1 MTDDLK
7 IGDLKTW
14 LAPSRTALVLIDMQV
29 DFADPEG
36 VLGKDGTDMTAPQA
50 AVKKAEHLADAA
62 RAAGVACVFV
72 RLVTRPDD
80 ATSFITEW
88 KRRRHDDDAPLCRE
102 GSKGAEFTGP
112 KPQGGELVFSKR
124 RYNAFHGTGLDRTLR
139 GEGIDTLVVA
149 GLTTECCIDSSV
161 RAAFERDYHVFV
173 VEDATACYQLG
184 LHRAALK
191 ALALNCATI
200 LPSDDVMSA
209 WK

>member
-1 MTDDLK
+1 MT
-7 IGDLKTW
+7 GDLKAW
-14 LAPSRTALVLIDMQV
+14 LAPGRTALLLIDMQA

-36 VLGKDGTDMTAPQA
+36 AMAESGADMIAAQA
-50 AVKKAEHLADAA
+50 AVKKAERLADAA
-62 RAAGVACVFV
+62 RQAGIACIFV
-72 RLVTRPDD
+72 RLVTRPEDE
-80 ATSFITEW
+80 TSFLAEW
-88 KRRRHDDDAPLCRE
+88 NRRRHDDGAPLCRE

-124 RYNAFHGTGLDRTLR
+124 RYNAFHGTGLDTALR

-173 VEDATACYQLG
+173 VEDATACYQPG
-184 LHRAALK
+184 LHRSALT

-200 LPSDDVMSA
+200 LPSDDVLSA